1 MSASQIFV
9 DKPTRLLENGVIK
22 TPGYSTHMNFI
33 YDNRTIRTL
42 RLKEWDFYQI
52 NCGDFVVQIVIGNV
66 SYAAQVS
73 ATVLNLKTGQR
84 KSLSKL
90 TFNTRKIKK
99 AMPSNPEKP
108 CVLQW
113 FDPEIKAQFEV
124 ANGYRRLTL
133 SQWDKTRVRAE
144 IDVTLTNAAF
154 SKEKMV
160 IATPMEKGWYLNYKE
175 NCFVANG
182 YCRIEDVEVNVVN
195 GFGLLDWG
203 RGIWPYKHS
212 WVWGNG
218 STVVDGKFFGF
229 NIGWGFGDTSA
240 ATENMFFYDNKAYKL
255 GEVREIKVGDDFRY
269 TDKEKKFVFKVKR
282 LYDNYTHTKMLWVN
296 NSCHQVFGLWSGEV
310 TFPDGKKLKIPAFTA
325 FCEHADNRW

>member
-1 MSASQIFV
+1 
-9 DKPTRLLENGVIK
+9 
-22 TPGYSTHMNFI
+22 MNFI
-33 YDNRTIRTL
+33 YDNRAIRTL

-133 SQWDKTRVRAE
+133 SQWDKTRGARGNRRDAHQRR
-144 IDVTLTNAAF
+144 LF
-154 SKEKMV
+154 QGK
-160 IATPMEKGWYLNYKE
+160 
-175 NCFVANG
+175 NG
-182 YCRIEDVEVNVVN
+182 YRHSY
-195 GFGLLDWG
+195 GKGLVSQLQGKLLCGKRLLPHRG
-203 RGIWPYKHS
+203 RGSKRRQRLRSVGLGTGHMAVQAQL
-212 WVWGNG
+212 VWGNG
-218 STVVDGKFFGF
+218 STVVDANFSASISAGASEIPPPPRKICFSTTTRR
-229 NIGWGFGDTSA
+229 TSWA
-240 ATENMFFYDNKAYKL
+240 K
-255 GEVREIKVGDDFRY
+255 
-269 TDKEKKFVFKVKR
+269 
-282 LYDNYTHTKMLWVN
+282 
-296 NSCHQVFGLWSGEV
+296 SG
-310 TFPDGKKLKIPAFTA
+310 
-325 FCEHADNRW
+325 R